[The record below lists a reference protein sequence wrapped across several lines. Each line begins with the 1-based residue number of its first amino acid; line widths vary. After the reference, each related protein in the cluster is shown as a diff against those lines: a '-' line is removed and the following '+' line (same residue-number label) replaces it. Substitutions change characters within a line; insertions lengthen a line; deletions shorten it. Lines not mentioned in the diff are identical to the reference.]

1 LSKFIPILST
11 KRLRPD
17 VLRQAL
23 LDNISIMD
31 YDFVSVS
38 FIGAPVD
45 LKETLV
51 FTSRN
56 AVTAFSQTN
65 QPAGSNTP
73 YKIYCLGGET
83 LSSLGSIPGIKIAA
97 TADDAKTLA
106 KRIIDDKVKELSFI
120 CGSRRRDD
128 LPELLQHEGIN
139 VHEEKVYNTV
149 HTGHPVKHAYK
160 GVLFFSPSA
169 VESFF
174 QTNVLAAGIPCFCIG
189 NTTAAMVKEHTDTTI
204 VIAKEVSQESMV
216 KAVKEYF
223 KKNRLKHK

>member
-1 LSKFIPILST
+1 MSSFVPILST

-17 VLRQAL
+17 ILRQAL
-23 LDNISIMD
+23 LDNISIID
-31 YDFVSVS
+31 YDFVAVS
-38 FIGAPVD
+38 FIGTPCH

-56 AVTAFSQTN
+56 AVAAFTQAG
-65 QPAGSNTP
+65 QPASHNSSFR
-73 YKIYCLGGET
+73 IYCLGGET
-83 LSSLGSIPGIKIAA
+83 LSSLGAIPGIRVAA
-97 TADDAKTLA
+97 TADDARTLA
-106 KRIIDDKVKELSFI
+106 KKIIDDQVKEVSFI

-139 VHEEKVYNTV
+139 VYEEKVYNTI
-149 HTGHPVKHAYK
+149 HTGHPVKHTYK

-189 NTTAAMVKEHTDTTI
+189 QTTASIVKEHTDNTI
-204 VIAKEVSQESMV
+204 VIAGEVSQESVV
-216 KAVKEYF
+216 KAVKDFF
-223 KKNRLKHK
+223 KKNRSKKH